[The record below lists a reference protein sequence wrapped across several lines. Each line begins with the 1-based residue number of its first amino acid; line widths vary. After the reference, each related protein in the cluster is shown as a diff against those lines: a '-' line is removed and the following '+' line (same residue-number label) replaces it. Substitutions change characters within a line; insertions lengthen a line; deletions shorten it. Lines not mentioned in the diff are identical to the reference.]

1 MLGLP
6 STTELHKPL
15 SKAAIY
21 AKFNL
26 ANAVREKYDQDIS
39 RIYIENEVSE
49 RTVHISPGADVKAFF
64 VLLVQMKRA
73 DYYKKILER
82 LSKLIPQNVLM
93 QVVFNEL
100 TSLAVFEGG
109 VLMIT
114 EPRNVA
120 SIELPMIAS
129 DLDQLWTNVVSYI
142 GKFKVAEGK
151 NLQETIEQNEEI
163 RKIRNKIDLLKKQ
176 AFKETQTRRKWELMS
191 EAKQLEKKLK
201 EIFA

>member
-1 MLGLP
+1 
-6 STTELHKPL
+6 
-15 SKAAIY
+15 
-21 AKFNL
+21 
-26 ANAVREKYDQDIS
+26 
-39 RIYIENEVSE
+39 
-49 RTVHISPGADVKAFF
+49 
-64 VLLVQMKRA
+64 MKRA
-73 DYYKKILER
+73 DYDKKILER

>member
-49 RTVHISPGADVKAFF
+49 RTVHIAPGEHVKAFF

-73 DYYKKILER
+73 DYDKKILER

-93 QVVFNEL
+93 QVVFDEL

-163 RKIRNKIDLLKKQ
+163 RKIKNKIDLLKKQ